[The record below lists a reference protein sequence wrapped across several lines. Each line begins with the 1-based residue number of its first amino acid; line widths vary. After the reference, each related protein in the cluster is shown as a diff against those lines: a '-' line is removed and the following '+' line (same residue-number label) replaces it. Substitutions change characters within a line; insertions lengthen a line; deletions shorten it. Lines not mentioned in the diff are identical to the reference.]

1 MGDISVKFSEV
12 RKMDGKS
19 IVELLKKASDAE
31 WKYILKLYIQV
42 NDSYE
47 VLHGDACFITTNAE
61 DNDDYLEKIVIP
73 KTMPVIIKHRHKTE
87 EVVYVFTKDGWKTV
101 NIS

>member
-1 MGDISVKFSEV
+1 
-12 RKMDGKS
+12 MDEKS

-73 KTMPVIIKHRHKTE
+73 RSIPTVIRHRHGLQET
-87 EVVYVFTKDGWKTV
+87 VYIFTKDGWKTV
-101 NIS
+101 NT

>member
-19 IVELLKKASDAE
+19 IVELLKKASDTE
-31 WKYILKLYIQV
+31 WKYLLKLQIRV

-47 VLHGDACFITTNAE
+47 TLYGLADYITCDNE
-61 DNDDYLEKIVIP
+61 DDDYLEKIVVPRSLPI
-73 KTMPVIIKHRHKTE
+73 VIRHRHKNE
-87 EVVYVFTKDGWKTV
+87 EVFYIFTKDGWKTV